1 MISGLG
7 WEERNMELV
16 EAALSGRKTLN
27 VHEVKNNVEIS
38 EQAEVSKRCN
48 F

>member
-1 MISGLG
+1 M
-7 WEERNMELV
+7 
-16 EAALSGRKTLN
+16 GRKEHGVSRGSIKWKKKLN

>member
-1 MISGLG
+1 MDLDGKKGEHGVSRGSMK
-7 WEERNMELV
+7 WK
-16 EAALSGRKTLN
+16 RKLN

-38 EQAEVSKRCN
+38 EQADEAKRCN